1 MPTSG
6 RLTRPALEGIRA
18 RCGCPRLAPAPGSRL
33 FLGMCTRTGRSVSG
47 SVSTNHWRT
56 GRASA
61 RLWQP
66 RRAYARGVASSSES
80 KLDAPTRQ
88 YLAELDEQPQ
98 RRMSVIVRGTRAFT
112 DEVLGLL
119 EEAGV
124 HILTV
129 AGDILTA
136 DLAPERLGDV
146 LDNDDVAQVSISGP
160 LYDDSTGSASPG
172 FSDAE

>member
-1 MPTSG
+1 M
-6 RLTRPALEGIRA
+6 
-18 RCGCPRLAPAPGSRL
+18 
-33 FLGMCTRTGRSVSG
+33 
-47 SVSTNHWRT
+47 
-56 GRASA
+56 
-61 RLWQP
+61 
-66 RRAYARGVASSSES
+66 ASSSES